1 VAGAFRG
8 SFEGGEEVIYKL
20 EKISDLLLVPIDRRE
35 ACMRDVLY
43 GLALHELAFGEDAQ
57 KTMISGVQW
66 TDDDD
71 HSATIH
77 DTDGATV
84 LSLKMTKDMP

>member
-1 VAGAFRG
+1 
-8 SFEGGEEVIYKL
+8 VIYKL

-57 KTMISGVQW
+57 KTMINGIEW

-71 HSATIH
+71 HSATLH
-77 DTDGATV
+77 DPDGGII
-84 LSLKMTKDMP
+84 LSLNITKDAI